1 MDVSHLLDGLNPAQR
16 EAVSAPPGHYLVL
29 AGAGSGKTRVLTH
42 RIAWLH
48 EVYGVPLHG
57 IFAVTFTNKAAGEMR
72 ARIAA
77 QLRGDPRGMW
87 IGTFH
92 GLAHRLLR
100 LHWQEAGLPEG
111 FQVLD
116 SDDQL
121 RLVKR
126 VAQALELDEGRY
138 PPRQI
143 AWWINAQKDEG
154 RRPAHIQPAPGDDW
168 GQALLQAY
176 AAYQERCERAGLVD
190 FAELL
195 LRAHELLRGQ
205 PALLEHYR
213 RRFGQ
218 LLVDEFQDTNAIQ
231 YGFVRLLAGGGT
243 DERCG
248 QVFVVGD
255 DDQAIYGWRGA
266 RVENVQRF
274 LRDFRGATT
283 LRLEQNY
290 RSSGNILAAANAVI
304 AHNDDRLG
312 KRLWTEAGE
321 GEPID
326 VYAAWNE
333 LDEAAY
339 VADRI
344 AQWVQGGGSWGD
356 AAILYRS
363 NAQSRAFEEELLKR
377 QIPYRVYGGLRFFE
391 RAEVKDALAYLRL
404 LANRDD
410 DAAFERVVNTPPRG
424 IGERTLDEIR
434 RLARA
439 DGSTLWRAAAR
450 LAAGDALAARARN
463 AVAGFL
469 RLLEAIAEEAAP
481 LPLAEKLD
489 HALARSGLRAHYE
502 AESRGQLDSRT
513 DNLDELVSVASRF
526 VHGDDEDAAAMP
538 ELVAFLAYAALEAGE
553 GQTEAG
559 EDGVQLMTLHSAKG
573 LEFPLVFLVGLEEG
587 LFPNA
592 RSAEEPGRMA
602 EERRLAYVGITRAR
616 RQLVLCH
623 AESRRI
629 HGSDLYGMPSR
640 FLREIPKPLLHEI
653 RPRPQPGFGARA
665 FAPAPRRERGH
676 AALEP
681 PPLALGAA
689 VRHPTFGLGV
699 VTDVEGS
706 GAHARVQVNFDE
718 AGSKWL
724 VLAYAHLAPA

>member
-48 EVYGVPLHG
+48 EVVGVPLHG
-57 IFAVTFTNKAAGEMR
+57 ILAVTFTNKAAGEMR
-72 ARIAA
+72 ARIGA
-77 QLRGDPRGMW
+77 QLGGDPRGMW
-87 IGTFH
+87 VGTFH

-100 LHWQEAGLPEG
+100 LHWQEAKLPEG

-126 VAQALELDEGRY
+126 VAQALQLDDARF
-138 PPRQI
+138 PHRQI

-154 RRPAHIQPAPGDDW
+154 RRPQHIQPAANDEWSD
-168 GQALLQAY
+168 AMLRAY

-195 LRAHELLRGQ
+195 LRAHELLRDN
-205 PALLEHYR
+205 PALLAHYR
-213 RRFGQ
+213 HRFTEV
-218 LLVDEFQDTNAIQ
+218 LVDEFQDTNAIQ
-231 YGFVRLLAGGGT
+231 YGFVRLLAG
-243 DERCG
+243 ERG
-248 QVFVVGD
+248 HVFVVGD

-266 RVENVQRF
+266 KVENVQRF
-274 LRDFRGATT
+274 LRDFAGAQTI
-283 LRLEQNY
+283 RLEQNY
-290 RSSGNILAAANAVI
+290 RSSANILNAANAVI

-312 KRLWTEAGE
+312 KRLWTDAGE
-321 GEPID
+321 GEAID
-326 VYAAWNE
+326 VYAAYNE
-333 LDEAAY
+333 IDEAAY

-344 AQWVQGGGSWGD
+344 GQWVRDGGSHGD

-377 QIPYRVYGGLRFFE
+377 QVPYRLYGGMRFFE
-391 RAEVKDALAYLRL
+391 RAEVTDALAYLRL
-404 LANRDD
+404 VANRHD
-410 DAAFERVVNTPPRG
+410 DAAFERAVNTPPRG
-424 IGERTLDEIR
+424 IGERTLDEVR
-434 RLARA
+434 RLAREQRL
-439 DGSTLWRAAAR
+439 SLWQAASR
-450 LAAGDALAARARN
+450 LASGDGLQARARN
-463 AVAGFL
+463 ALAAFG
-469 RLLEAIAEEAAP
+469 RLLNEIADEATP
-481 LPLAEKLD
+481 MTLPEKLD

-502 AESRGQLDSRT
+502 NESRGQLDSRT

-526 VHGDDEDAAAMP
+526 ARGDDEDAAAMP
-538 ELVAFLAYAALEAGE
+538 ELVAFLSYAALEAGE
-553 GQTEAG
+553 GQTQAG

-587 LFPNA
+587 LFPNM

-616 RQLVLCH
+616 QQLVLSH
-623 AESRRI
+623 AEARRI
-629 HGSDLYGMPSR
+629 HGSDMYGMPSR
-640 FLREIPKPLLHEI
+640 FLREIPKALLREI
-653 RPRPQPGFGARA
+653 RPRAQAARGGYA
-665 FAPAPRRERGH
+665 QAGRYAPRDRGH
-676 AALEP
+676 AAIEAP
-681 PPLALGAA
+681 AIALGAN
-689 VRHPTFGLGV
+689 VRHPTFGTGF

-706 GAHARVQVNFDE
+706 GAHARVQVNFDD

-724 VLAYAHLAPA
+724 VLAYANLAPA